1 MATANDGLA
10 EDFEDVERRY
20 ESARTP
26 AVVTTAPQQEQ
37 PAERAKP
44 AERKANAKIKKVLT
58 KSGLW
63 ALLEMFEMIFL

>member
-1 MATANDGLA
+1 MATPQDDMS

-20 ESARTP
+20 ESARSP
-26 AVVTTAPQQEQ
+26 IVAVDEQEKVV
-37 PAERAKP
+37 KP
-44 AERKANAKIKKVLT
+44 EKKVNTKIKKVLT